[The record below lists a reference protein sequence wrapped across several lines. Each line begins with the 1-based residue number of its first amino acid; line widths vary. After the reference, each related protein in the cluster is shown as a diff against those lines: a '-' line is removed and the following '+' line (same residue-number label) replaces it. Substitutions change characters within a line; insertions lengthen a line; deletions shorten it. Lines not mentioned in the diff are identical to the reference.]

1 MHANQASGAG
11 DEQEEGAAET
21 GGNGSR
27 SHGKARAKK
36 SRKGSK
42 AKAKALGRPPGRS
55 IADRPTHATSQ
66 THAHSFSGFL
76 PAGPTSN
83 PRCRRDRVRAHS
95 LCLEHPG
102 VRGHAHQHEPT
113 LPAPT

>member
-42 AKAKALGRPPGRS
+42 AKRKR
-55 IADRPTHATSQ
+55 
-66 THAHSFSGFL
+66 
-76 PAGPTSN
+76 
-83 PRCRRDRVRAHS
+83 
-95 LCLEHPG
+95 
-102 VRGHAHQHEPT
+102 
-113 LPAPT
+113 